1 MGGLCLDIAIMSLL
15 NLGMSQL
22 NEHQLIF
29 ILSPIISMVADI
41 HISNILFIDVYKIL
55 FFISY
60 G

>member
-1 MGGLCLDIAIMSLL
+1 MGRLCLDIAIMPFL
-15 NLGMSQL
+15 NPGMSQL

-29 ILSPIISMVADI
+29 ILSRVISMVVDI

>member
-1 MGGLCLDIAIMSLL
+1 MDGLCLDITIMPLL
-15 NLGMSQL
+15 NPGMSQL

>member
-29 ILSPIISMVADI
+29 ILSRVISMVADI
-41 HISNILFIDVYKIL
+41 HLSNILFIDVYKIL
-55 FFISY
+55 FFILY